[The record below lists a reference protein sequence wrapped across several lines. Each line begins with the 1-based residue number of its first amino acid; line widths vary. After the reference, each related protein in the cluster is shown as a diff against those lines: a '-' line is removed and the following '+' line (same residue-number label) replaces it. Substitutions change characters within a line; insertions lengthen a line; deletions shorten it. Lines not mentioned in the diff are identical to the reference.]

1 MAHRVHNFGAG
12 PAALPL
18 PALARARE
26 ELLDW
31 GGTGMSVLEHSHR
44 GDAYEA
50 MHHDTLL
57 RLRRLAGLP
66 DTHEILLLQGGAS
79 MQFAT
84 VPMNLLR
91 PGEAADYVVHGAWGD
106 KALAEAKLVGD
117 ARLAGKHPTC
127 AATVRDEDLALTP
140 GAAYVHYTTNETIHG
155 AQYHQVP
162 DAKGA
167 PLVADMSS
175 DIFSRPFDY
184 ARHALT
190 YAGAQKN
197 LGPSGLVV
205 VFVDKGLLARART
218 DIPQILRYQTHAKSA
233 SLYNTIP
240 TFAVYLLR
248 EVCVWLE
255 ERGGVAAMGAEN
267 DRKQR
272 ALYAALDEH
281 PGAYELPVE
290 RDARSWMNVVFRLR
304 GDGAEARFL
313 AEAARRELV
322 GLRGHRSVG
331 GVRAS
336 IYNAVSE
343 ASVARL
349 CELVRDF
356 ARG

>member
-1 MAHRVHNFGAG
+1 MVHRVHNFGAG

-18 PALARARE
+18 PALLRAQE
-26 ELLDW
+26 ELVDW

-50 MHHDTLL
+50 MHHDTLA
-57 RLRRLAGLP
+57 RLRRLAALP
-66 DTHEILLLQGGAS
+66 DTHDVLLVQGGAS

-84 VPMNLLR
+84 VPMNFLR
-91 PGEAADYVVHGAWGD
+91 PGEVADYVVHGAWGE
-106 KALAEAKLVGD
+106 KALAEARLLGD
-117 ARLAGKHPTC
+117 ARVAGRHPTSTS
-127 AATVRDEDLALTP
+127 TVPDAGLSLTP

-155 AQYHQVP
+155 AQYHHVP
-162 DAKGA
+162 ASNGA
-167 PLVADMSS
+167 PLVADASS
-175 DIFSRPFDY
+175 DVLSRPFDFG
-184 ARHALT
+184 AHALV

-205 VFVDKGLLARART
+205 VFVDKGFLADARG
-218 DIPQILRYQTHAKSA
+218 DIPTIFRFQTHQKNA

-248 EVCVWLE
+248 QVCLWLE
-255 ERGGVAAMGAEN
+255 ARGGAAAMGEEN

-272 ALYAALDEH
+272 ALYGALDEH
-281 PGAYELPVE
+281 PDVYELPVE
-290 RDARSWMNVVFRLR
+290 PAARSWMNVVFRLR
-304 GDGAEARFL
+304 AADAEATFL

-343 ASVARL
+343 ESVARL

-356 ARG
+356 ARR